1 MLLSV
6 VVRECMCAFVGVH
19 RYLMYSQKTKRETI
33 RMTMLFLANE
43 LPTIYKIVR
52 MQQYIFWELVID
64 EMFITQS

>member
-1 MLLSV
+1 
-6 VVRECMCAFVGVH
+6 
-19 RYLMYSQKTKRETI
+19 MYSYQDIERDYI

-64 EMFITQS
+64 EMFIF